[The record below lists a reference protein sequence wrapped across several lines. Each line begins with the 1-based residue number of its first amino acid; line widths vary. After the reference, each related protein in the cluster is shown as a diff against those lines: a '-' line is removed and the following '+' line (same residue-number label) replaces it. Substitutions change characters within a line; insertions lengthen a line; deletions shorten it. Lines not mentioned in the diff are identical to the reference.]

1 MSLSESVGP
10 QVIPELKSQVE
21 KILAAAKQQG
31 ASACEVAV
39 SVQQGLSTSVRQ
51 REVETVEFNRDQGFS
66 ITVYKGQQKGS
77 ASTTVV
83 GDDAIAK
90 TVAAALAIAKY
101 ASPDE
106 FSGLADKELMA
117 TDFPD
122 LDLWHPWD
130 LTPAQAIEMALE
142 CEAAA
147 FDADPRIT
155 NADGSSVN
163 SDVGCTVYGN
173 SHGLVAGHAGTR
185 HSISCVMIA
194 EAEGQMQRD
203 YWYDYGRRADLLNDA
218 ASIGRRAAQRTVSRL
233 GARSVPTCDVPVLFA
248 AELAGGLFGS
258 LLGAIAGGNQYRNS
272 SFLVGALGQ
281 KLFPEWFSLDER
293 PLLQGGL
300 ASSAFD
306 GDGLAT
312 YAKHFIADGELVNYM
327 LSTYSGRKLGMPST
341 ANSGGARN
349 VFVTHG
355 NDDQAAL
362 LKKMDRGLLV
372 TELMGQGLNMVTGDY
387 SRGAGGYWVENGEIQ
402 FPVQEVTIAGNMRDM
417 FQQIVAI
424 GNDLDRRG
432 SVCTGSVLI
441 ERMKVAG
448 S

>member
-77 ASTTVV
+77 ASTTVA

>member
-77 ASTTVV
+77 ASTTVA

-122 LDLWHPWD
+122 LDLWHPRD

-147 FDADPRIT
+147 FATDPRIT

>member
-1 MSLSESVGP
+1 MSVIESIGP
-10 QVIPELKSQVE
+10 QAIPELKKQVE
-21 KILAAAKQQG
+21 KILAEAKLQG
-31 ASACEVAV
+31 ATACEVAV
-39 SVQQGLSTSVRQ
+39 SAQQGLATSVRQ

-66 ITVYKGQQKGS
+66 ITVYQGQQKGS
-77 ASTTVV
+77 ASTTVA
-83 GDDAIAK
+83 GDDAVRK
-90 TVAAALAIAKY
+90 TVAAALAIAQH

-106 FSGLADKELMA
+106 YAGLADKELMA
-117 TDFPD
+117 TEFPD
-122 LDLWHPWD
+122 LDIWHPWD
-130 LTPAQAIEMALE
+130 LSPAQAIEMALE

-147 FDADPRIT
+147 FATDPRIS

-173 SHGLVAGHAGTR
+173 SHGMLAGQAGTR

-194 EAEGQMQRD
+194 EADGQMQRD
-203 YWYDYGRRADLLNDA
+203 YWYDYGRRADLLMDA
-218 ASIGRRAAQRTVSRL
+218 ASVGRIAAERTVQRL
-233 GARSVPTCDVPVLFA
+233 GARSIPTCDAPVMFA

-258 LLGAIAGGNQYRNS
+258 LLGAISGGNQYRNA
-272 SFLVGALGQ
+272 SFLVGALGET
-281 KLFPEWFSLDER
+281 LFPEWFTLDER
-293 PLLQGGL
+293 PLLKGGL

-312 YAKHFIADGELVNYM
+312 YAKPFIENGVLVNYL
-327 LSTYSGRKLGMPST
+327 LSTYSGRKLGRPST

-355 NDDQAAL
+355 NDDQTAL

-402 FPVQEVTIAGNMRDM
+402 FPVQEVTIAGNLRDM
-417 FQQIVAI
+417 FKNIVAI
-424 GNDLDRRG
+424 GNDVDRRG
-432 SVCTGSVLI
+432 NVNTGSVLI
-441 ERMKVAG
+441 EQMKVAG

>member
-77 ASTTVV
+77 ASTTVA

-122 LDLWHPWD
+122 LDLWHPRD

-312 YAKHFIADGELVNYM
+312 YAKHFIAEGELVNYM

>member
-122 LDLWHPWD
+122 LDLWHPRD